1 MVIKIKPSI
10 LRLTSLS
17 TLLSKWPYRER
28 ATPLK
33 KKKWPLAN
41 KQQEARNFSLT
52 ILSELNIDTI

>member
-1 MVIKIKPSI
+1 MVIKIKPI

-28 ATPLK
+28 ATPQ

-41 KQQEARNFSLT
+41 KQEARNFSLT